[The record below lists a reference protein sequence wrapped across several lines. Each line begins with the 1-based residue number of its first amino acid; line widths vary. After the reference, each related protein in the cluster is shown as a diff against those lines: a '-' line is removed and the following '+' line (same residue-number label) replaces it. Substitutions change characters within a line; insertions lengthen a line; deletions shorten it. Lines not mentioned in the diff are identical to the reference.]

1 MITATFSSNDETRE
15 LCLTV
20 KGHAGQASLGQ
31 DIVCASASILAYTVA
46 QIIRTMEHHGDL
58 EGKALIEMGNGDA
71 TISCRCKDDAIYA
84 EASHT
89 YFVARVGYSLLVHNY
104 PQFVELKTD
113 GEDI

>member
-1 MITATFSSNDETRE
+1 M
-15 LCLTV
+15 

-58 EGKALIEMGNGDA
+58 EDSVIEMGNGDA

-89 YFVARVGYSLLVHNY
+89 YFVAKVGYSLLVHNY
-104 PQFVELKTD
+104 PQFVELKTV
-113 GEDI
+113 GKA